1 MAWNLKD
8 NLFSYLGPYEKQADT
23 FKDGNNKG
31 VLERFNESVAEDYDD
46 NHLVLILSLW
56 ENTRNPLACYLEYIQ
71 LLEDANGIGQI
82 AGQTEEKRRRVLRFY
97 RSIIAKKGT
106 KAAYDLLFYYL
117 GFTVD
122 SLVEDFTGQT
132 LDSGNGF
139 DSGNTFDSGGCGC
152 TYYDL
157 ELSGPYPVTPDLEL
171 FVRKIIG
178 FLQPVTLE
186 LRDLTITN

>member
-8 NLFSYLGPYEKQADT
+8 NLFSYLGAYEKQADT

-31 VLERFNESVAEDYDD
+31 VLERFNEANAEDYDD

-56 ENTRNPLACYLEYIQ
+56 ENTRNPLACYQEYIQ
-71 LLEDANGIGQI
+71 FLEDSHGIAQI

-97 RSIIAKKGT
+97 RSVVAKKGT

-132 LDSGNGF
+132 LDSRFSTKTILLIQADAVVLITIWNF
-139 DSGNTFDSGGCGC
+139 PAPT
-152 TYYDL
+152 
-157 ELSGPYPVTPDLEL
+157 LSRPTWN
-171 FVRKIIG
+171 
-178 FLQPVTLE
+178 FLCAK
-186 LRDLTITN
+186 